1 MMEHLMRLRTATD
14 IGAAIRERRRSLRW
28 DQRELAQRVGV
39 GRQWV
44 IDVEKGKP
52 RAALNLVLRTLE
64 VLGIVL
70 RTEAPPP
77 RSGPSLPGAAID
89 LGSIVRAH
97 RPPKK
102 DDRR

>member
-1 MMEHLMRLRTATD
+1 MRLRTATD

-28 DQRELAQRVGV
+28 DQRTLAQRVGV

-52 RAALNLVLRTLE
+52 RAALSLVLRALE
-64 VLGIVL
+64 VLGIAL
-70 RTEAPPP
+70 WTETPPP
-77 RSGPSLPGAAID
+77 RSGASLPGAAID

-97 RPPKK
+97 RPPKS
-102 DDRR
+102 DRR

>member
-1 MMEHLMRLRTATD
+1 MRLRTATD

-52 RAALNLVLRTLE
+52 RAALNLVLRTLD

-70 RTEAPPP
+70 RTETPPP

-97 RPPKK
+97 RPPK